1 MTPTYWHQQTPEK
14 PLSQDLLWSR
24 PENRAS
30 AGKLLIVGGNLHSF
44 AAAAEAYQAAVEAG
58 IGSVR
63 VLLPDALKK
72 TVGRILEVGEYAP
85 SNPSGSFSQKALDE
99 MLEQAAWADG
109 VLVAGDLGRNSETAI
124 VLEKFLAKYPGQVT
138 LAKDAVDYITTNV
151 SQIANRPKTTLVLSM
166 AQLQRLFRAQ
176 KFAKAITFS
185 LSLVQLVDILH
196 EYSVLFN
203 NHLVVEYNK
212 TTLVASN
219 GQVSTTGLNEM
230 PEIWRAK
237 TAAVAAVWWLQNPSK
252 TFEALSTSL
261 VSKT

>member
-1 MTPTYWHQQTPEK
+1 MTPTYWHKQTPEK
-14 PLSQDLLWSR
+14 PLSPDLLWSR
-24 PENRAS
+24 PENRTS
-30 AGKLLIVGGNLHSF
+30 AGKLLIIGGNLHSF

-138 LAKDAVDYITTNV
+138 LARDAVDYITTNV

-166 AQLQRLFRAQ
+166 AQLQRLFQAQ

-196 EYSVLFN
+196 EYSVSFN
-203 NHLVVEYNK
+203 NHLVVEYTQ

-219 GQVSTTGLNEM
+219 GQVSTTSLNEM
-230 PEIWRAK
+230 PEIWRVK